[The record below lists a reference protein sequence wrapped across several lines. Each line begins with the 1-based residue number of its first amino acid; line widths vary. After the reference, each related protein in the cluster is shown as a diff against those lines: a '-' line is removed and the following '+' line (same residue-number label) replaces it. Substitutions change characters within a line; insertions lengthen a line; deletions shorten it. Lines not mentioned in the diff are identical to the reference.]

1 MKKFWK
7 NRSGVSPVIATL
19 LLIGITVILSS
30 VVFVMVMGLG
40 ESQDKP
46 TADLSASS
54 ISGDQ
59 ADKVTI
65 TSINKAVDYASMK
78 VAVIV
83 GDQAKTQ
90 NLVESYPDGIWPA
103 GIHSITFI
111 DRAGNGKVDT
121 GDYFLVDADQGT
133 EITLHLIYEGDAG
146 SIAMVTW
153 TSL

>member
-1 MKKFWK
+1 MNKMWK

-19 LLIGITVILSS
+19 LLIGITVALSS
-30 VVFVMVMGLG
+30 VVYVMVMGLG
-40 ESQDKP
+40 ENSDKP
-46 TADLSASS
+46 TADLSAGS
-54 ISGDQ
+54 ISGGQ

-65 TSINKAVDYASMK
+65 ASISKSTDYVNLK

-83 GDQAKTQ
+83 GDEVETHDLAK
-90 NLVESYPDGIWPA
+90 SYPDGTWPS
-103 GIHSITFI
+103 GVSSITFI

-121 GDYFLVDADQGT
+121 GDYFLVDADPGI